1 MKNSISPSNQ
11 QWIVKGTVRLSDG
24 SPAAGVFVVAYDR
37 DLRNE
42 ETLGQG
48 QTDRQGFYQI
58 PYAADRFRKAEKSE
72 ADLVVKAFNAEGRL
86 LASSAIVFNAPAEA
100 VVDLTIAAERRPP
113 PDLFEKIGQ
122 TLKPLLEGLAVAELE
137 EDEDH
142 QDLTFLAGETGL
154 EKEILARFVW
164 AHGLARPELPAEFW
178 FVLTGGALHPFS
190 EGQSLKQQL
199 AAIAAALPGLDADA
213 VRKAL
218 ARGFTQQEIAAG
230 LHADSDRWVAAFL
243 ALMAGRLLGGAK
255 PSFLHLALADA
266 GIRDARKQQAVARLF
281 NAHKALT
288 PALLEALEED
298 ATFERAE
305 IDALHAT
312 ARLSDL
318 TRGDF
323 SVVGMIKESFGV
335 RRPEQIRPLA
345 KKSEAQWVALVEA
358 GQAAGR
364 LQLPLAVEEM
374 AGEGQLSQ
382 AQVYGR
388 MLARRFREAFPTTAF
403 AGGLERALGNGGAAG
418 LRHAEALGRLLQR
431 HEDLELLT
439 MPLDDFLEKKLDP
452 ALRPL
457 ARDEAFRLE
466 LKAVQRV
473 FKLAPSFAATDALL
487 ADDLHSAQQIY
498 RLGQAEFVRRY
509 AARPGFTPQS
519 ARLAWNRAADT
530 HAAALT
536 VVADLKAL
544 DAEALP
550 RVLQNNTAALAGF
563 PNWDNLFKTG
573 DACDCDH
580 CRSVLGP
587 AAYFADLL
595 TFLKDRKANNP
606 SRTVQ
611 EILFQRRP
619 DLGFLEL
626 NCANA
631 LTTLPYIDVVCE
643 VLEAAVAAG
652 EGDLALPGF
661 SAMPADPAAAKAAV
675 AGALAA
681 QGIDL
686 GVDFTLSQILPTDP
700 DRWVAHGEAATY
712 LLKKKATPDFFAQ
725 RLPNTKAGAD
735 ELRAYPQYVLPQ
747 AYARLRQARFAF
759 SLPFDLFAE
768 EVRAAFQK
776 SNLQRWE
783 LMQALRGPAAPN
795 NPGDGDIAAEYFAIS
810 ADPPSALDE
819 KRLILAADATI
830 AGQQAVWG
838 AAGAN
843 WLHAVGNVR
852 NFLQK
857 TGLAYNELL
866 ALLDLAFIN
875 PAGDIAI
882 QHLDATCDIDQK
894 TIQILD
900 ESKLDRI
907 HRFLRLWRKLNGWQL
922 WELDL
927 VLRHPRIGN
936 GALDEAFLVRLFH
949 FSRLRQRLGKGAS
962 VEQVCALFGDLNT
975 ATHFTRPDEPRA
987 EALYHRLFLNRR
999 LIHPI
1004 DPAFALDAATGDLP
1018 PGDTLGAHHPAIL
1031 AALGLRETDLV
1042 LLKALTKVS
1051 DGTAY
1056 IDDGLNLGHLSF
1068 LWRHAWLSKR
1078 LQPNAEAWRTLL
1090 KIFQQ
1095 DLPVF
1100 AGPEEAWAFME
1111 KVDQLKAAGVGADAL
1126 NWLLAADCS
1135 ARAATKEAEAARFLA
1150 ALRKQLQAL
1159 RAEYDPG
1166 QYDFLTATP
1175 PTDAARLEEL
1185 LATLLQKLNRD
1196 EAATRL
1202 FIATLRDEARVETT
1216 VAGLPAGF
1224 QFPAAITNAVRIAY
1238 SATAQTLRFTGL
1250 MTAAERTLL
1259 RTDASLA
1266 AVTGIAAYQ
1275 EAIETL
1281 FQRPRLALKFFE
1293 PLFSA
1298 PLPDLPAA
1306 VDFGNLPD
1314 AALAR
1319 AIAYDAEQRLL
1330 RFAGIMSPEEKGAL
1344 EALSADPAYRH
1355 ALNSLFTQPAIGLFA
1370 PERLWLLDADL
1381 QLPLRDA
1388 SLPANDHLA
1397 RNLATATIKALAYL
1411 YRTASE
1417 NAVVQQSSAPLG
1429 LSAALTRHLLGHY
1442 AVLPETLLAHLT
1454 GPFAATTGAIDHATL
1469 KPTFDGWFW
1478 AHRAAAIVRQWR
1490 VTPAELA
1497 SIDTLAVGA
1506 HLLDL
1511 RSLPLDDTGPMA
1523 SLDRF
1528 LRTGRLLR
1536 LRDRLPETET
1546 TLLAVLEKLSAG
1558 AYALA
1563 ADFAADVAR
1572 LNSAWP
1578 AADVEA
1584 LCASLDL
1591 AFPADYLRVES
1602 WERLG
1607 RAFYFGERLN
1617 AGAETVKG
1625 FADAAMTAGHAKT
1638 IRELLRAKLG
1648 AERWFALSTGIQDAL
1663 RQRKRDGLVAYL
1675 LGQPPPPDLPSGQWA
1690 NSNDLYAY
1698 YLLDVEMSACQ
1709 LTSRLV
1715 QASGSVQL
1723 FIQRCFMGLEPEVAV
1738 DGDGAQG
1745 DSAWRWW
1752 TWMRKYRVWEAN
1764 RKVFLWPENWIE
1776 PELKRDRSPFF
1787 KDLENELLQND
1798 INAFTVETAFANY
1811 LSKLDDVAQLDI
1823 AGFYQEDDGQDTRLH
1838 LFGRTP
1844 GAEPHRYYYRR
1855 YDYRQWTPWEP
1866 VALDIQ
1872 GEYLIPAVV
1881 NRRLFLFWPVFTEVP
1896 DEDGNA
1902 TIRVPKAD
1910 TQSES
1915 TFTMQKTQKRLRLQM
1930 AVSEYRQGQWMPKKV
1945 SKDFYQSGWITEVEI
1960 VRKFY
1965 HFLPIDRS
1973 ASDGRFF
1980 IKFGGYSLGS
1990 DGYEQAELHGAF
2002 ELADC
2007 KGLPALSVLSGNYRQ
2022 ALQPEWASVGQYA
2035 QKAYPAFMQW
2045 RELGRPDE
2053 FKRLVGRHDHPQN
2066 DFTLENTFAGSDNLR
2081 YTPLLV
2087 QTPWHFKMSPPW
2099 QLSFPDR
2106 LFLDG
2111 LSALG
2116 KGRAAELPAPVGS
2129 WLPFFYNDQQRT
2141 FFVRPCLAQAGPE
2154 REGGP
2159 TQGPQ
2164 MYYPEI
2170 KALFRQWQDYFAGQA
2185 QAWLDGFDLSGLTVD
2200 QRQRMEQALHGQFP
2214 EEPLPPYTDAQ
2225 VKALL
2230 KRWLMRYYHLYLGA
2244 LSLQFFQSRYFHFQN
2259 FYHPFA
2265 CDFARLLHN
2274 PLQGIPALMRRE
2286 TQLRDSGF
2294 SFRQAYQ
2301 PTEWVVAPATEI
2313 FYPRER
2319 VDFSPDGA
2327 YAPYNWELFYHA
2339 PLLIA
2344 NALSRNQR
2352 FAEARDWYHFI
2363 FNPIGVESPLPGGS
2377 PMSKYWITKPFF
2389 ETTDPQYLQQRIDNL
2404 LRLLAG
2410 DTSVPGATAQA
2421 KAEIEGQVRDW
2432 RAHPF
2437 EPHRIAN
2444 YRTVAYQKT
2453 VVMKYLDNLI
2463 AWGDH
2468 LFRQDSMESVNEAT
2482 QLYIMAAEI
2491 LGPRPKTIPPRA
2503 RPPVESYNELAH
2515 RFDAFAN
2522 ALVAVENLLPVMP
2535 GNGTEGLDQAPLP
2548 MLYFCIPANDKL
2560 LGYWDTVADRL
2571 YKLRHCL
2578 NIEGVVRQLA
2588 LFEPPIDPGALVKAT
2603 AAGVDIGSAL
2613 ADLNAPLPFYRFHV
2627 LLQKANELC
2636 NDVKSLGGALLA
2648 ALEKK
2653 DAEALGLLRQG
2664 QEIQLLEAIK
2674 TVRAKQIAEAQEN
2687 LAGFQKNKELT
2698 TIRRDYYRDIEKI
2711 SAGER
2716 LQQELLG
2723 TALTYQ
2729 QLAQVMNIAASV
2741 AHIVP
2746 SFDIG
2751 ANGFGGSPKSTVMFG
2766 GPNIGSALQAWAGVF
2781 SFTANEKSHGANKA
2795 AIDAGHERRFEEWQF
2810 QEALAEKEL
2819 EQLDK
2824 AIAAAELRLAIAEQE
2839 LENHQRQI
2847 DNAKATDDF
2856 LRSKF
2861 TSQELYQWQVGQ
2873 ISALFFQ
2880 SYQLA
2885 YDLARQAERC
2895 LRFELGV
2902 PASNYIRFGYW
2913 DSLKKGLLS
2922 GERLQYDLRRLES
2935 AYLARNRREFELT
2948 KSISLLLL
2956 DPLALVQ
2963 LRETGRCAFR
2973 LPEEIYDLDYPG
2985 HYFRRIKSVSLTLPC
3000 VVGPYT
3006 TLSCTLRLLKN
3017 SIRIDTVEGEHGYAR
3032 NRDDQGLPAED
3043 VRFVEHTIPVNA
3055 ITASHGQNDSG
3066 MFELNFRDERYL
3078 PFEGAGAISEWSLE
3092 LFSDSAPDFGRPLR
3106 QFDYGTISDAIVQ
3119 VKYTAREEAGAFKDA
3134 AIAHL
3139 REYFAAAGTTPSL
3152 RLINLRQEFP
3162 SQWQRFLNPADP
3174 AAGNIFELP
3183 LSADLFPLRD
3193 QGKSLA
3199 IHTIWLL
3206 ARCADTGA
3214 YRVTLAPP
3222 LPATPPLTLSPAE
3235 AFGGLHL
3242 RRIEVDPPG
3251 IDIAPS
3257 QAIAPWRLAMTRAG
3271 GENLQGSEV
3280 QDLLVVLGYEWR
3292 P

>member
-1 MKNSISPSNQ
+1 MSLIVEANE
-11 QWIVKGTVRLSDG
+11 WIVKGTVHLSDG
-24 SPAAGVFVVAYDR
+24 SPAAGVSVIAYDR
-37 DLRNE
+37 DLRSE
-42 ETLGQG
+42 ETLGQS
-48 QTDRQGFYQI
+48 QSDRQGLYLI
-58 PYAADRFRKAEKSE
+58 SYAPELIRKAEKGRT
-72 ADLVVKAFNAEGRL
+72 DLVVKAFGAEGRL
-86 LASSAIVFNAPAEA
+86 LAASSILFNAPAEA
-100 VVDLTIAAERRPP
+100 VVDLTIAAERLAP
-113 PDLFEKIGQ
+113 PDLFAKIEQ
-122 TLKPLLEGLAVAELE
+122 ALKPLLEGLAVAELE
-137 EDEDH
+137 EDGAH

-154 EKEILARFVW
+154 DKADLARFVW

-178 FVLTGGALHPFS
+178 FVLTGGAFHPLS

-199 AAIAAALPGLDADA
+199 AALAEALPGLDAAA
-213 VRKAL
+213 VHKAL
-218 ARGFTQQEIAAG
+218 ARGFNQQEIAAA
-230 LHADSDRWVAAFL
+230 LHANIDRWVAAFL
-243 ALMAGRLLGGAK
+243 TLMAGRLLGGAK
-255 PSFLHLALADA
+255 PGFLQQALADA
-266 GIRDARKQQAVARLF
+266 GIRDTRKQQTVARLF
-281 NAHKALT
+281 NDHKALT
-288 PALLEALEED
+288 PALLEALEKD
-298 ATFERAE
+298 ATFARAE
-305 IDALHAT
+305 VGALRAT
-312 ARLSDL
+312 ARLNDL
-318 TRGDF
+318 VQGDF
-323 SVVGMIKESFGV
+323 SVVQMIKTHFNV
-335 RRPEQIRPLA
+335 RQPEQIRPLA
-345 KKSEAQWVALVEA
+345 KKSEAEWVALVEA
-358 GQAAGR
+358 GQTSGR
-364 LQLPLAVEEM
+364 LQLPIAVDEM

-382 AQVYGR
+382 AQVYGK

-403 AGGLERALGNGGAAG
+403 SGGLERAVRDGGASG
-418 LRHAEALGRLLQR
+418 LRHAEAMGRLLQR
-431 HEDLELLT
+431 HEDFELLT
-439 MPLDDFLEKKLDP
+439 TPVDDFLEKSLDP
-452 ALRPL
+452 RLQPL
-457 ARDEAFRLE
+457 ARDDAFRLE

-487 ADDLHSAQQIY
+487 ADELHSAQKIY

-509 AARPGFTPQS
+509 AARPGFTSAS
-519 ARLAWNRAADT
+519 ARLAWNRAAET
-530 HAAALT
+530 HAAVLT

-550 RVLQNNTAALAGF
+550 RVLYNHNEALANF
-563 PNWDNLFKTG
+563 PNWENLFKSG
-573 DACDCDH
+573 DACDCAH

-595 TFLKDRKANNP
+595 TFLKDRKAKNP
-606 SRTVQ
+606 GRTVQ

-652 EGDLALPGF
+652 EGDLPLPGF
-661 SAMPADPAAAKAAV
+661 DTLPADPAAAKAAV
-675 AGALAA
+675 AVALAA
-681 QGIDL
+681 QGLRL
-686 GVDFTLSQILPTDP
+686 GADFTLSQVQPADP
-700 DRWVAHGEAATY
+700 DRWIAHGDEATY
-712 LLKKKATPDFFAQ
+712 LLKKKAAAHFFAQ

-735 ELRAYPQYVLPQ
+735 ELRAYPQYVDGQ
-747 AYARLRQARFAF
+747 AYAKLRQARFAF

-768 EVRAAFQK
+768 EVRVAFQK
-776 SNLQRWE
+776 ATLQRWE
-783 LMQALRGPAAPN
+783 LMQTLRGPSAPH
-795 NPGDGDIAAEYFAIS
+795 NPGDGDIAAEYFGIS
-810 ADPPSALDE
+810 ADPLAAVDE
-819 KRLILAADATI
+819 KRLILAADGTI

-843 WLHAVGNVR
+843 WLHTVGNVQS
-852 NFLQK
+852 FLNK
-857 TGLAYNELL
+857 TGLTYTELL
-866 ALLDLAFIN
+866 ALLDLEFIN

-882 QHLDATCDIDQK
+882 QHLDASCDTEQK
-894 TIQILD
+894 TIQVLD
-900 ESKLDRI
+900 EHKLDRM
-907 HRFLRLWRKLNGWQL
+907 HRFLRLWRKLDGWKL

-927 VLRHPRIGN
+927 VLGHPRIGN
-936 GALDEAFLVRLFH
+936 GVLNEAFLLRLFY
-949 FSRLRQRLGKGAS
+949 FSRLRNRLGKNAS

-975 ATHFTRPDEPRA
+975 ATHFSGPDTPRREP
-987 EALYHRLFLNRR
+987 LYHQLFLNRR
-999 LIHPI
+999 LIQPI
-1004 DPAFALDAATGDLP
+1004 DAAFRLDAATGDLP
-1018 PGDTLGAHHPAIL
+1018 PGETLGAHHPAIL
-1031 AALGLRETDLV
+1031 AALGLRETDL
-1042 LLKALTKVS
+1042 LLFKALTKAS
-1051 DGTAY
+1051 DGSAY
-1056 IDDGLNLGHLSF
+1056 IDDALTLANLSF
-1068 LWRHAWLSKR
+1068 LWRQAWLAKA
-1078 LQPNAEAWRTLL
+1078 LKLTAEAWCTLL
-1090 KIFQQ
+1090 KICQQ
-1095 DLPVF
+1095 DLSVF
-1100 AGPEEAWAFME
+1100 AGPQEAWALVAT
-1111 KVDQLKAAGVGADAL
+1111 VDRIKAVGFGIDGL
-1126 NWLLAADCS
+1126 NWLLAADRS
-1135 ARAATKEAEAARFLA
+1135 AKAATRESDAARFLA
-1150 ALRKQLQAL
+1150 ALRKQLQAI

-1166 QYDFLTATP
+1166 QYDFLTAAP
-1175 PTDAARLEEL
+1175 PTDVTRLTEL
-1185 LATLLQKLNRD
+1185 LTTLLQKLNRD
-1196 EAATRL
+1196 EAATRF
-1202 FIATLRDEARVETT
+1202 FIATLRDEVSVETP

-1224 QFPAAITNAVRIAY
+1224 QFPPAITAAVRIGY
-1238 SATAQTLRFTGL
+1238 SAATQTLRFTGL
-1250 MTAAERTLL
+1250 MTPAERTLL

-1266 AVTGIAAYQ
+1266 AVTGIAGYQ

-1281 FQRPRLALKFFE
+1281 FNRPRLALKFFE

-1298 PLPDLPAA
+1298 PLADLPAA
-1306 VDFGNLPD
+1306 VDFDNLPD

-1319 AIAYDAEQRLL
+1319 AIAYDAEQRRL
-1330 RFAGIMSPEEKGAL
+1330 RFAGIMAPEEKSAL
-1344 EALSADPAYRH
+1344 DALSAEPAYRH
-1355 ALNSLFTQPAIGLFA
+1355 AVNSLFTQPLIGLFG
-1370 PERLWLLDADL
+1370 PESLWLLDTDL
-1381 QLPLRDA
+1381 QFPLRDTN
-1388 SLPANDHLA
+1388 LPANDHLA
-1397 RNLATATIKALAYL
+1397 RNLATAAVQALAYL
-1411 YRTASE
+1411 YTSSSE
-1417 NAVVQQSSAPLG
+1417 NAVVLQAGAQLG
-1429 LSAALTRHLLGHY
+1429 LGEALTRHLLARY
-1442 AVLPETLLAHLT
+1442 AMLPETLLAHLT
-1454 GPFAATTGAIDHATL
+1454 GTFAATAGAIDYATL
-1469 KPTFDGWFW
+1469 KATFDGWFW

-1490 VTPAELA
+1490 ITSAELA
-1497 SIDTLAVGA
+1497 SIEALTVGA
-1506 HLLDL
+1506 QLLDL
-1511 RSLPLDDTGPMA
+1511 RTLPIDDTGPMA
-1523 SLDRF
+1523 SLDR
-1528 LRTGRLLR
+1528 LLATSR
-1536 LRDRLPETET
+1536 WLHLRDRLPETGI
-1546 TLLAVLEKLSAG
+1546 TLLDVLTRLNAG
-1558 AYALA
+1558 AYAVA
-1563 ADFAADVAR
+1563 ADFAAEVTR
-1572 LNSAWP
+1572 LNGAWSV
-1578 AADVEA
+1578 ADLET

-1602 WERLG
+1602 WERLV
-1607 RAFYFGERLN
+1607 RAFHFLEHLN
-1617 AGAETVKG
+1617 AGAQTTQR
-1625 FADAAMTAGHAKT
+1625 FAAAGMHAQDAKT
-1638 IRELLRAKLG
+1638 IQELLRAKLG
-1648 AERWFALSTGIQDAL
+1648 AQAWLTLNVDIQDGL
-1663 RQRKRDGLVAYL
+1663 RERKRDGLVAYL
-1675 LGQPPPPDLPSGQWA
+1675 LGQSPPADVPSGQWEHA
-1690 NSNDLYAY
+1690 NDLYAY

-1723 FIQRCFMGLEPEVAV
+1723 FVQRCFMGLEPEVAV
-1738 DGDGAQG
+1738 EADGAQG

-1752 TWMRKYRVWEAN
+1752 TWMRKYRVWEAY

-1776 PELKRDRSPFF
+1776 PELKRDRSTFF
-1787 KDLENELLQND
+1787 KDLENELLQNEV
-1798 INAFTVETAFANY
+1798 NATTVETALANY
-1811 LSKLDDVAQLDI
+1811 LAKLDDVAQLDI
-1823 AGFYQEDDGQDTRLH
+1823 AGFYQEDDGQDTLLH

-1872 GEYLIPAVV
+1872 GEYLIPVVV
-1881 NRRLFLFWPVFTEVP
+1881 NKRVFLFWPVFSEVP
-1896 DEDGNA
+1896 DEAGNA
-1902 TIRVPKAD
+1902 TIRVPKAN

-1915 TFTMQKTQKRLRLQM
+1915 TFTMQKTRKRLRLQM
-1930 AVSEYRQGQWMPKKV
+1930 AVSEYRQDQWTPKKV

-1965 HFLPIDRS
+1965 HFLPVDRS
-1973 ASDGRFF
+1973 AIDSRFF
-1980 IKFGGYSLGS
+1980 IRFAGYSLGS
-1990 DGYEQAELHGAF
+1990 DGFEQAELHGAF

-2007 KGLPALSVLSGNYRQ
+2007 KGLPALTVLSGNFRP

-2035 QKAYPAFMQW
+2035 QKAYTAFMQW
-2045 RELGRPDE
+2045 HELGRPDE
-2053 FKRLVGRHDHPQN
+2053 FGRIVGRHDHPQN
-2066 DFTLENTFAGSDNLR
+2066 DFTLENAFAAGSDHLR

-2087 QTPWHFKMSPPW
+2087 QTPGHFKMSPPW
-2099 QLSFPDR
+2099 QLSFLDQ

-2111 LSALG
+2111 LFALG

-2129 WLPFFYNDQQRT
+2129 WLPFFYSDPKRT
-2141 FFVRPCLAQAGPE
+2141 FFVRPCLSQAGPE

-2159 TQGPQ
+2159 PLRPHS
-2164 MYYPEI
+2164 YYPAV
-2170 KALFRQWQDYFAGQA
+2170 KTLFRQWEDFFAGQA
-2185 QAWLDGFDLSGLTVD
+2185 QAWLDSFDLSALTVD
-2200 QRQRMEQALHGQFP
+2200 QRQRIEQALQAQFP
-2214 EEPLPPYTDAQ
+2214 EEILPPYTDTQ

-2230 KRWLMRYYHLYLGA
+2230 KRWLMRFYHLYLGSQA
-2244 LSLQFFQSRYFHFQN
+2244 LQSFQFRHFHFQN

-2301 PTEWVVAPATEI
+2301 PTEWVVAPAKED
-2313 FYPRER
+2313 FYPRET

-2363 FNPIGVESPLPGGS
+2363 FNPIGVESSQPGGS
-2377 PMSKYWITKPFF
+2377 ALSKYWITKPFF
-2389 ETTDPQYLQQRIDNL
+2389 ETTDPQYIQQRLDNL

-2410 DTSVPGATAQA
+2410 DPGVPGASTQA

-2491 LGPRPKTIPPRA
+2491 LGPRPRKIPPRGT
-2503 RPPVESYNELAH
+2503 PPVESYNELAH

-2548 MLYFCIPANDKL
+2548 MLYFCIPPNDKL

-2571 YKLRHCL
+2571 FKIRHCM
-2578 NIEGVVRQLA
+2578 NIEGLVRQLA

-2603 AAGVDIGSAL
+2603 AAGVDIGSVL

-2674 TVRAKQIAEAQEN
+2674 TVRTKQIAEAEEN

-2711 SAGER
+2711 SSGER

-2781 SFTANEKSHGANKA
+2781 SFTANEKNHGANKA
-2795 AIDAGHERRFEEWQF
+2795 AIDAGHQRRFEEWQL
-2810 QEALAEKEL
+2810 QEALADKEL
-2819 EQLDK
+2819 EQIDK
-2824 AIAAAELRLAIAEQE
+2824 AIAAAELRLAIAERE
-2839 LENHQRQI
+2839 LENHERQI
-2847 DNAKATDDF
+2847 DNAKAVDDF

-2873 ISALFFQ
+2873 ISQVYFQ

-2895 LRFELGV
+2895 LRFELGLQ
-2902 PASNYIRFGYW
+2902 ASAYIQFGYW

-2922 GERLQYDLRRLES
+2922 GEKLQYDLRRLET
-2935 AYLARNRREFELT
+2935 AYLERNRREFELT

-2973 LPEEIYDLDYPG
+2973 LPEEIFDLDYPG

-3000 VVGPYT
+3000 VVGPFT

-3017 SIRIDTVEGEHGYAR
+3017 SIRIDTTEGD
-3032 NRDDQGLPAED
+3032 NRYPHNIDDQGLPAED

-3055 ITASHGQNDSG
+3055 IAASHGQNDSG

-3092 LFSDSAPDFGRPLR
+3092 LFSDSSPDFGRSLR

-3119 VKYTAREEAGAFKDA
+3119 VKYTAREETGAFKNIA
-3134 AIAHL
+3134 VAHL
-3139 REYFAAAGTTPSL
+3139 REYFAATGTTPCL

-3162 SQWQRFLNPADP
+3162 TQWQRFLTPGDP

-3183 LSADLFPLRD
+3183 LFADFFPLRD
-3193 QGKSLA
+3193 QGKTLA

-3206 ARCADTGA
+3206 ARCMDTVA

-3222 LPATPPLTLSPAE
+3222 LPATPPFSLTPAE
-3235 AFGGLHL
+3235 AFGGLHF
-3242 RRIEVDPPG
+3242 RRIDVDPPG
-3251 IDIAPS
+3251 IDITPS
-3257 QAIAPWRLAMTRAG
+3257 QANVPWRLAMARAG
-3271 GENLQGSEV
+3271 GENLQSSEV